1 MSHRNWTLLVMS
13 ALLGGLL
20 SADSARAVPYA
31 SGIRNTSGSLY
42 EFVLNESADKVV
54 IRRDGGNELTFN
66 NVAAG
71 RQPFDLGAFSTYEI
85 EVTKNAPVGYTLI
98 SDTANAYTNYDR
110 PTALAINTN
119 PASDYFGT
127 VYISNNNT
135 STAGAIARPM
145 GDGIYSMT
153 ADLIG
158 VDLSTSDWT
167 VPSADDIT
175 QAKAPGFTV
184 TGSSNSPWKMTMD
197 DAGNLIIS
205 DWSDGNG
212 GIKYASPDLTTG
224 GLVLATEGGPT
235 YGVFSG
241 VSDEF
246 GPIPLHGSIVST
258 PHVTGSLGVDLTVW
272 ALDEDVDSGFFSD
285 PDPTLGYRNNLWRW
299 DVGAAT
305 DYNIPPTLILDPS
318 DLSRNSDNSEVFINL
333 GAVADAL
340 YDPSKDQW
348 VLTQNRN
355 DGLES
360 GLSVV
365 SIDGAGVPTVE
376 WSSKQFSL
384 DNGLDGFADDPTLP
398 TLDGIQDIF
407 RNIGSATLSPD
418 GTKLFVSRVSVPG
431 ATNIFMG
438 TESNL
443 NGKILVIDLDA
454 NGLPALSVDDNGTPG
469 DPSDDIILGIQTIV
483 TEGQTST
490 AFAHAVKLD
499 AAGNLYAT
507 NNISEQLDVFSPGGN
522 SKAITTSAGTFS
534 VEFIEVVGLAGDYNG
549 DLVVDAADYTLWR
562 DTLGDTVTSGTGADG
577 NNNGVID
584 DGDYN
589 LWRTNYG
596 MTSLAPAAESA
607 NVPEPTAL
615 LLAAFALQALAV
627 RRSPRASC

>member
-1 MSHRNWTLLVMS
+1 MSNRNWTLLVIF

-20 SADSARAVPYA
+20 SPDSARAVPYA
-31 SGIRNTSGSLY
+31 SGIRNTSGSQY
-42 EFVLNESADKVV
+42 EFVLNEPADQVV
-54 IRRDGGNELTFN
+54 IRRDGGNELIIN
-66 NVAAG
+66 SPAAG
-71 RQPFDLGAFSTYEI
+71 RLPFDLGAFSSFEI
-85 EVTKNAPVGYTLI
+85 EVTKNAPAGYTLI

-110 PTALAINTN
+110 PTALAVNTN
-119 PASDYFGT
+119 PASPYFGV
-127 VYISNNNT
+127 VYISNNNL

-158 VDLSTSDWT
+158 VDLSTAGWT

-184 TGSSNSPWKMTMD
+184 DQSSNSPWKMTLD
-197 DAGNLIIS
+197 DSGNLIIS
-205 DWSDGNG
+205 DWSDASG

-235 YGVFSG
+235 YGVSSG

-258 PHVTGSLGVDLTVW
+258 PHVTGSVGIDLTVW
-272 ALDEDVDSGFFSD
+272 AIDEDVDSGFFSD
-285 PDPTLGYRNNLWRW
+285 PDPALGDRNNLWRW
-299 DVGAAT
+299 DVGSAT
-305 DYNIPPTLILDPS
+305 SYNIPPTLILDPS
-318 DLSRNSDNSEVFINL
+318 DLARNSDNSEVFLNL
-333 GAVADAL
+333 GAVADAT
-340 YDPSKDQW
+340 YNASKDQW
-348 VLTQNRN
+348 ILTQNRN

-360 GLSVV
+360 GLSVI

-384 DNGLDGFADDPTLP
+384 DNGLDGFADDPALP
-398 TLDGIQDIF
+398 TLDGIQDLF

-431 ATNIFMG
+431 ATNAFMG
-438 TESNL
+438 TESDL
-443 NGKILVIDLDA
+443 NGKILIIDLDA
-454 NGLPALSVDDNGTPG
+454 NGLPNLSVDDNGTPG
-469 DPSDDIILGIQTIV
+469 DPSDDIILGIETLV

-499 AAGNLYAT
+499 AAGNLYVT

-522 SKAITTSAGTFS
+522 TKAITTSAGTFS
-534 VEFIEVVGLAGDYNG
+534 VEFLEVTGLVGDYNG
-549 DLVVDAADYTLWR
+549 DMVVDAADYTLWR
-562 DTLGDTVTSGTGADG
+562 DTLAQSVTPGTGADG
-577 NNNGVID
+577 NGNGIID
-584 DGDYN
+584 SGDYDF
-589 LWRTNYG
+589 WRTNYG
-596 MTSLAPAAESA
+596 ATSLAPTAESA

-615 LLAAFALQALAV
+615 LLTLLALQGLAV
-627 RRSPRASC
+627 RRSPRATC